1 MEKTISAEINEWW
14 NGFDLIDKILIKDT
28 IINLC
33 DKEISPDKKRKY
45 INAIRKKLIFKK

>member
-1 MEKTISAEINEWW
+1 MEKTISAEVNEWW

-33 DKEISPDKKRKY
+33 DKETSPAKKKKY
-45 INAIRKKLIFKK
+45 IEAIRKKLIFKE

>member
-14 NGFDLIDKILIKDT
+14 NRFDLIDKILIKDT

-33 DKEISPDKKRKY
+33 DKEISPDKKEKY
-45 INAIRKKLIFKK
+45 INAVSLTLN